1 MIVVLDANA
10 AVEIVLKLAQAGPIR
25 SAVSEADYV
34 TAPDLFVS
42 EVANALWK
50 YVRADVLT
58 GEHADQA
65 AATTLQFIDHFES
78 SQILQREALAVAHA
92 YGHPVYDT
100 LYAVLARRNSAVLVT
115 KDKRLR
121 ELATNLGIEVLTI

>member
-10 AVEIVLKLAQAGPIR
+10 AVELVLKLPQAGPIR

-34 TAPDLFVS
+34 TAPDLYVS

-58 GEHADQA
+58 VEHADQA

-92 YGHPVYDT
+92 HGHPVYDT

-121 ELATNLGIEVLTI
+121 ELATDLGIEVLTI